1 MGKNTTLLYA
11 FYKEGYVEKY
21 IDMLKQG
28 CTKKSVE
35 LLKMVDVDLED
46 VATYENAIK
55 WMENLAELLKK

>member
-1 MGKNTTLLYA
+1 
-11 FYKEGYVEKY
+11 
-21 IDMLKQG
+21 MLKQG

-55 WMENLAELLKK
+55 WMEGLFLGRRKK